1 MFLSFKNRNF
11 YYPFLIWIIV
21 SGWYLFFAASWIETS
36 RLRTQDFFTSQSF
49 YLFSKPIKDAEKIVI
64 IAIDH
69 ASIQKL
75 NLKWPWKRKIYAELI
90 RNISAASPKVIGMD
104 IVFSGKSDPLDDQEL
119 LDTFKSRPNII
130 LAYTLGETNTMPLP
144 EFINAVDAIGY
155 VNKPT
160 RPADKESEKIIRQL
174 STFYVNDKEKKINPS
189 IETLLLMNYLNL
201 PQEKIRFDPARGI
214 FQDETLLVP
223 SPQGIMPL
231 NYLVHFNK
239 FTTIPAYRILEK
251 KINPALLK
259 DKIVLIGTTDPLI
272 HDEHLTPLGI
282 FPGVAIIANSL
293 LMMLSREFISSPSMG
308 KMILSIF
315 SLSVLIIFLTSRI
328 RLIFSCL
335 SIGLMLL
342 TAFFAS
348 LYLRSK
354 NFQFDYFS
362 VFFLMISAGAISNL
376 YKYIYLLYINGK
388 LKNLAIK
395 DTLTGFYNSRYFLLK
410 IDEELKS
417 SAKKPIFIFL
427 LIDNYRQLILDLT
440 FEELKSLVKLFS
452 GYLETALEQKFKK
465 AVFSRISHDTF
476 CVEIWEKEKTK
487 TQGYF
492 KELFAKLKITEFK
505 IEEKI
510 IKISLKGMFIFLPAD
525 KKISSREIISQ
536 MRSVSKTLRQDSKQ
550 DTIYLDLNEKILETK
565 KETPKED
572 IFDFLVED
580 LEARNKELEKTLKK
594 LLISQQ
600 ETETAYFETILSLI
614 EALEEKDTYTQ
625 GHSERVAK
633 YALGIAKQLSLPPE
647 ECGII
652 YKVSLLHDIGKIG
665 IPDYILHKKEK
676 LTAEETNIIRKHSI
690 ISMQILKPLKPFKD
704 LLPIILHH
712 HERFDGTG
720 YPHGLSAEMIPKGA
734 QILAVADSFD
744 AITCG
749 RGYKSGL
756 SVEEAIKELENNSG
770 TQLNPLYIQAF
781 KTALN
786 SGLITF

>member
-1 MFLSFKNRNF
+1 MFLSFKNKNF
-11 YYPFLIWIIV
+11 YYPFLIWLIV
-21 SGWYLFFAASWIETS
+21 SGWYLFFAAPFLETP
-36 RLRTQDFFTSQSF
+36 RLRTQDFFTRQSF
-49 YLFSKPIKDAEKIVI
+49 YLFSKPLKPTENIVI
-64 IAIDH
+64 VAIDH

-75 NLKWPWKRKIYAELI
+75 NLKWPWQRKIYAELL
-90 RNISAASPKVIGMD
+90 RNITAASPKVIGLD

-119 LDTFKSRPNII
+119 LEAFKSFPNII

-144 EFINAVDAIGY
+144 EFSNAVTAIGY

-160 RPADKESEKIIRQL
+160 RPANKESEKIVRQL
-174 STFYVNDKEKKINPS
+174 STFYVNDKEKRINPS
-189 IETLLLMNYLNL
+189 IETLLLIHYLNL
-201 PQEKIRFDPARGI
+201 PQEKIRFDPAQGI
-214 FQDETLLVP
+214 FQDEKLLIP
-223 SPQGIMPL
+223 CPQGIMPL

-293 LMMLSREFISSPSMG
+293 VMMLSHEFISPAPLG
-308 KMILSIF
+308 KIILAIF

-328 RLIFSCL
+328 RLIFSCFYT
-335 SIGLMLL
+335 GLILL
-342 TAFFAS
+342 GIFSAS

-354 NFQFDYFS
+354 NLQFDYFS
-362 VFFLMISAGAISNL
+362 IFFLIISAGIISNL
-376 YKYIYLLYINGK
+376 YKYIYLLYVSGK

-395 DTLTGFYNSRYFLLK
+395 DTLTGFYNPRYFLLK

-417 SAKKPIFIFL
+417 PAKKLIFISL
-427 LIDNYRQLILDLT
+427 SIDNYRRLTLDLT
-440 FEELKSLVKLFS
+440 FDELKSLVKLFS
-452 GYLETALEQKFKK
+452 GYLETAWEQKFKK
-465 AVFSRISHDTF
+465 VMFSRISQDIF
-476 CVEIWEKEKTK
+476 CAAVWDKEKTK
-487 TQGYF
+487 AQKCF
-492 KELFAKLKITEFK
+492 KDLIAKLKITDFK
-505 IEEKI
+505 IEEKT
-510 IKISLKGMFIFLPAD
+510 IKISPKGIFISLSAA
-525 KKISSREIISQ
+525 KISSREIISQ
-536 MRSVSKTLRQDSKQ
+536 MLSVSKTLRRNSQE
-550 DTIYLDLNEKILETK
+550 DTVYLDLNEKIPTVK
-565 KETPKED
+565 KEMPKED

-580 LEARNKELEKTLKK
+580 LEARNKELEKTLKE
-594 LLISQQ
+594 LSLSQQ
-600 ETETAYFETILSLI
+600 ETETAYFEIILSLI
-614 EALEEKDTYTQ
+614 KALEEKDTYTQ

-633 YALGIAKQLSLPPE
+633 YALGIAKQLSLTAE
-647 ECGII
+647 ECDII
-652 YKVSLLHDIGKIG
+652 YKASLLHDIGKIG
-665 IPDYILHKKEK
+665 IPDYVLHKKEK
-676 LTAEETNIIRKHSI
+676 LTAEETDIIRKHSI

-720 YPHGLSAEMIPKGA
+720 YPHGLSAEMIKGA

-756 SVEEAIKELENNSG
+756 NVEKAIKELENNSG
-770 TQLNPLYIQAF
+770 TQLNPRHIQAF